1 MCKMT
6 NDLCKMVLTFLSE
19 LLYNV
24 KGDYMKTIIFDLDG
38 TLWDT
43 SDTVVRIW
51 NEVLSVKC
59 PKLKMSKEIMSSL
72 MGKNKAQFTDEFF
85 VGVEKDEAE
94 SLINEI
100 FRSEQEYLIEHGANM
115 YDGVIETLNEL
126 KKDYALAIVSNCQTG
141 YMNAF
146 LTHYQLKC
154 MFTDTECAG
163 SSPLSKGENIKLL
176 ANRNG
181 FEKAIYVGDTKSDE
195 NASKE
200 AGLPFVYASY
210 GFGEVENYVAKITS
224 FKEIKEVA
232 KKIL

>member
-1 MCKMT
+1 M
-6 NDLCKMVLTFLSE
+6 
-19 LLYNV
+19 YNGS
-24 KGDYMKTIIFDLDG
+24 GDYMKAIIFDLDG

-100 FRSEQEYLIEHGANM
+100 FAHEQEYLIEHGANM
-115 YDGVIETLNEL
+115 YEGVMDTLNEL
-126 KKDYALAIVSNCQTG
+126 KNDYALAIVSNCQTG

-146 LTHYQLKC
+146 LTHYKLKD
-154 MFTDTECAG
+154 MFTDVECAG
-163 SSPLSKGENIKLL
+163 SSPLSKGDNIKLL
-176 ANRNG
+176 FERNG

-210 GFGEVENYVAKITS
+210 GFGEVDSYVAKINS
-224 FKEIKEVA
+224 FEEIKEVA
-232 KKIL
+232 KRIL

>member
-1 MCKMT
+1 
-6 NDLCKMVLTFLSE
+6 
-19 LLYNV
+19 
-24 KGDYMKTIIFDLDG
+24 MKAIIFDLDG

-43 SDTVVRIW
+43 SDIVVRIW
-51 NEVLSVKC
+51 NEVLSEKC
-59 PKLKMSKEIMSSL
+59 SKLKMSKEIMSSL

-85 VGVEKDEAE
+85 VGVDKGEAE
-94 SLINEI
+94 NLISEI
-100 FRSEQEYLIEHGANM
+100 FLKEQEYLIKHGANM
-115 YDGVIETLNEL
+115 YDSVIDTLSEL
-126 KKDYALAIVSNCQTG
+126 KKDYALAIVSNCQSG

-146 LTHYQLKC
+146 LTHYQLKD
-154 MFTDTECAG
+154 MFKDFECAG

-176 ANRNG
+176 VARNG

-210 GFGEVENYVAKITS
+210 GFGEVDDYVAKINS

-232 KKIL
+232 KRIL

>member
-1 MCKMT
+1 
-6 NDLCKMVLTFLSE
+6 
-19 LLYNV
+19 
-24 KGDYMKTIIFDLDG
+24 MKAIIFDLDG

-85 VGVEKDEAE
+85 VGVKKDEAD

-100 FRSEQEYLIEHGANM
+100 FAHEQEYLIEHGANM
-115 YDGVIETLNEL
+115 YEGVMETLKEL

-141 YMNAF
+141 YLNAF
-146 LTHYQLKC
+146 LTHYGLKEF
-154 MFTDTECAG
+154 FTDTECAG

-176 ANRNG
+176 FERNG

-200 AGLPFVYASY
+200 AQLPFVYASY
-210 GFGEVENYVAKITS
+210 GFGEVDDYIAKINS
-224 FKEIKEVA
+224 FKEIKEVV
-232 KKIL
+232 KSLL